1 MNLEQTPANTSARQL
16 HHQGNTLLQGGW
28 LIAVR
33 LAWGTL
39 VLLVLALFAVSLPGY
54 VAYLQTICVH
64 QPCPYQQLTLNSVQ
78 RLRTLGISV
87 EGYAVLTLMLT
98 LAPSLVWIALG
109 GLLIWRRSNDWMALL
124 VAFMLVVGGA
134 NNGLY
139 SGFTVISQTG
149 WSLPPNLLGFLF
161 SLTLFLVFSLFP
173 GGYFAPRWIRWL
185 IPVFLLNNFLYQF
198 FPDWYAHLPTWVRL
212 VGLLDFSGSLLLLV
226 LAQIYRYWR
235 VSTPVQRQQTKWILF
250 SLTLG
255 IASMLTWSLLEN
267 FIPSLNGSLYDP
279 VNTYLNDLGSLLFPI
294 SFAIAIMRYRLWD
307 IDLIINRTLVYA
319 GLSMCIVGLYVFVV
333 GYLGALFR
341 TGGNLLISLF
351 ATGLVAILFQP
362 LRGWLQKGVNRLFYG
377 QRDEPYTVITRLS
390 QRLEG
395 TLAPESVLSTIVETV
410 AQALKLPYAAI
421 LLKQEG
427 SFAIAASCGKPAAD
441 SLTLPLTYQRE
452 TIGQLQLAPRA
463 PGETF
468 TPADQRLLDELAR
481 QTSLVAHT
489 VRLTADLQ
497 RSREHL
503 VSAREEERRR
513 LRRDLHDGLGA
524 TLAALHLQA
533 AAIRTL
539 MRRDIEAADV
549 ELLDLQAE
557 IRAAV
562 ADIRRLIYA
571 LRPPTLDE
579 LGLIGAIRQYAAQY
593 DIQEGSATD
602 AGRNLR
608 VEVEAPHQLP
618 VLSAAIE
625 VAAYRIVQEALT
637 NVVHHAQAHSCHI
650 RLSLIEDSKFQLEII
665 DDGVGLPEE
674 RNAGVGLLSM
684 RERAEEV
691 GGSCVIESMPGQGT
705 HVLVCL
711 PGTKEES

>member
-1 MNLEQTPANTSARQL
+1 
-16 HHQGNTLLQGGW
+16 
-28 LIAVR
+28 V
-33 LAWGTL
+33 
-39 VLLVLALFAVSLPGY
+39 
-54 VAYLQTICVH
+54 
-64 QPCPYQQLTLNSVQ
+64 
-78 RLRTLGISV
+78 
-87 EGYAVLTLMLT
+87 
-98 LAPSLVWIALG
+98 
-109 GLLIWRRSNDWMALL
+109 
-124 VAFMLVVGGA
+124 
-134 NNGLY
+134 
-139 SGFTVISQTG
+139 
-149 WSLPPNLLGFLF
+149 
-161 SLTLFLVFSLFP
+161 
-173 GGYFAPRWIRWL
+173 
-185 IPVFLLNNFLYQF
+185 
-198 FPDWYAHLPTWVRL
+198 
-212 VGLLDFSGSLLLLV
+212 
-226 LAQIYRYWR
+226 
-235 VSTPVQRQQTKWILF
+235 
-250 SLTLG
+250 
-255 IASMLTWSLLEN
+255 
-267 FIPSLNGSLYDP
+267 
-279 VNTYLNDLGSLLFPI
+279 
-294 SFAIAIMRYRLWD
+294 
-307 IDLIINRTLVYA
+307 
-319 GLSMCIVGLYVFVV
+319 
-333 GYLGALFR
+333 
-341 TGGNLLISLF
+341 F